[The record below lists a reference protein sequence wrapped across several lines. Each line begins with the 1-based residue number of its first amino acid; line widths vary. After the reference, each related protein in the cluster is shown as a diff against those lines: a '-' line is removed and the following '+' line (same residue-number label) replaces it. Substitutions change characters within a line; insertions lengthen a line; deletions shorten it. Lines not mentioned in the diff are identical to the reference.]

1 MSKAQTK
8 LRFIHFSCGVTL
20 TMKTHRFWR
29 PLLRAGLLSA
39 ALATTLSVMPA
50 STQELF
56 IPLGQQG
63 NRDAISLPQTG
74 MKAERVRVRWGSPE
88 STRGP
93 VGQPPISQWHYP
105 AFVVYFES
113 ERVIRAVVKRTP

>member
-1 MSKAQTK
+1 
-8 LRFIHFSCGVTL
+8 
-20 TMKTHRFWR
+20 MKTHRFWR

-50 STQELF
+50 NTQELI

-74 MKAERVRVRWGSPE
+74 MKAERVRERWGSPE

-93 VGQPPISQWHYP
+93 VGQPPISQWHYA

-113 ERVIRAVVKRTP
+113 GRVIRAVIKRAP

>member
-1 MSKAQTK
+1 
-8 LRFIHFSCGVTL
+8 
-20 TMKTHRFWR
+20 MKTYHFWR

-39 ALATTLSVMPA
+39 ALATTLSVMSA
-50 STQELF
+50 SAQELI

-63 NRDAISLPQTG
+63 DRDVMSLPQTG
-74 MKAERVRVRWGSPE
+74 MKAERVRERWGSPG
-88 STRGP
+88 STGGP

-113 ERVIRAVVKRTP
+113 ERIIRAVMKRTP

>member
-1 MSKAQTK
+1 MQTK
-8 LRFIHFSCGVTL
+8 LRFIHLSCGVAL
-20 TMKTHRFWR
+20 TMKTHCFWR

-39 ALATTLSVMPA
+39 ALATALSVMPA
-50 STQELF
+50 NTQELV

-63 NRDAISLPQTG
+63 DRDAMLLPQTG
-74 MKAERVRVRWGSPE
+74 MKAEQVRERWGSPE
-88 STRGP
+88 TSRGP

-113 ERVIRAVVKRTP
+113 ERVIRAVIKHAP

>member
-1 MSKAQTK
+1 
-8 LRFIHFSCGVTL
+8 
-20 TMKTHRFWR
+20 MKTHRFWH
-29 PLLRAGLLSA
+29 PMLRAGLVSA
-39 ALATTLSVMPA
+39 ALAATLTVMPA

-63 NRDAISLPQTG
+63 DRKAMSLPQTG
-74 MKAERVRVRWGSPE
+74 MTAERVRERWGSPE

-105 AFVVYFES
+105 TFVVYFEN
-113 ERVIRAVVKRTP
+113 ERAIRAVIKYTP